1 MWPALAKASILTGH
15 NDPHS
20 LSPDAGV
27 TVQIQLPCSP
37 AWCCTVAFPATAS
50 AIHLRLLTQSTVPMT
65 QLWRLNIPKSLQL
78 VAGAKGPI
86 PRQVFRML
94 FFRYGNAR
102 ANLIALSGSDT
113 TADEDCLAHA
123 TERFLAL
130 NTGHGFSVPSTYY
143 AWWLCRA
150 AAEDICIN
158 GKPAAKL
165 GVVELENV

>member
-27 TVQIQLPCSP
+27 TVQTQLPCSP

-94 FFRYGNAR
+94 F
-102 ANLIALSGSDT
+102 
-113 TADEDCLAHA
+113 
-123 TERFLAL
+123 
-130 NTGHGFSVPSTYY
+130 STYICQCITKQLQRTLPHY
-143 AWWLCRA
+143 DRHRSSPARDLTNYQAWWLCRA